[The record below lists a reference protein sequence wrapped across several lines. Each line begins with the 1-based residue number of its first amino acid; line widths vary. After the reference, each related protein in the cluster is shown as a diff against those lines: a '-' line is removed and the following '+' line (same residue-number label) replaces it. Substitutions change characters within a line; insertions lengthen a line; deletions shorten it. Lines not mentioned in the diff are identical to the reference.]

1 VDEYLKHMNAYLW
14 PDLII
19 IGGGVS
25 KKADKFLPFLTVE
38 TEVVAAQMQ
47 NEAGIVGAA
56 IAALSLQPQAEEATE
71 PMKQDTA
78 QDTSQDDISCQD
90 DRSF

>member
-1 VDEYLKHMNAYLW
+1 MNAYLW

-25 KKADKFLPFLTVE
+25 KKADKFLPLLTVE
-38 TEVVAAQMQ
+38 TEIVAAQMQ

-56 IAALSLQPQAEEATE
+56 LAALYRQPPVDGTAEQRA
-71 PMKQDTA
+71 QDTA
-78 QDTSQDDISCQD
+78 QDMFEDDVA
-90 DRSF
+90 R

>member
-1 VDEYLKHMNAYLW
+1 MNAYLW

-25 KKADKFLPFLTVE
+25 KKADKFLPLLTVE
-38 TEVVAAQMQ
+38 TEVVAAQME

-56 IAALSLQPQAEEATE
+56 VAALYRQPQWTRLLQQTE
-71 PMKQDTA
+71 QDTA
-78 QDTSQDDISCQD
+78 QDMSEDDTSN
-90 DRSF
+90 

>member
-1 VDEYLKHMNAYLW
+1 MNAYLW

-25 KKADKFLPFLTVE
+25 QKADKFLPLLTVE
-38 TEVVAAQMQ
+38 TEVVAAQME

-56 IAALSLQPQAEEATE
+56 VAVLYRQPPADDATT
-71 PMKQDTA
+71 KQREQDMA
-78 QDTSQDDISCQD
+78 PDMSEDDTSN
-90 DRSF
+90 

>member
-1 VDEYLKHMNAYLW
+1 VDEYLQHMNAYLW

-25 KKADKFLPFLTVE
+25 KKADKFLPLLTVQ
-38 TEVVAAQMQ
+38 TEVVAAQME

-56 IAALSLQPQAEEATE
+56 VAALSRQPQAEEAVA
-71 PMKQDTA
+71 PPKQDTA
-78 QDTSQDDISCQD
+78 QDTSQDDIS
-90 DRSF
+90 F

>member
-25 KKADKFLPFLTVE
+25 KKADKFLPLLTVA
-38 TEVVAAQMQ
+38 TEVVVAQME

-56 IAALSLQPQAEEATE
+56 MAALYRQLPADGAAAQTV
-71 PMKQDTA
+71 QDTA
-78 QDTSQDDISCQD
+78 QDMSEDDTSC
-90 DRSF
+90 

>member
-1 VDEYLKHMNAYLW
+1 MNAYLW

-38 TEVVAAQMQ
+38 TEVVAAQME

-56 IAALSLQPQAEEATE
+56 VAALYRQLPVDGAAARTV
-71 PMKQDTA
+71 KDTA
-78 QDTSQDDISCQD
+78 QDTSEDDTS
-90 DRSF
+90 S